1 MRKLLLAVLAIAFSP
16 PLFAQNSG
24 NITSNQSVCIGVSAE
39 HSTVAVQVTG
49 TWTGTL
55 QPQVAVQGQAAT
67 NSQVVPS
74 TSTTPAA
81 TITGNGVYYANV
93 GGLSQF
99 CILGNTVASGT
110 AVIYLNVSK
119 GVNASTLGG
128 GGAGS
133 GTVTNTGGN
142 LTLNSVVLGA
152 GTNDT
157 KVSTGI
163 TTNGASELDLG
174 VAGTNGV
181 LGLKGLTSG
190 TATITAPAVAGTST
204 NPFVLSNVLQIPA
217 GAQNTPGIWFT
228 GGTSGIY
235 ASSSDI
241 VFQDAA
247 NNVAGINGNGYQVTS
262 GRGLGW
268 SNNATA
274 PVNTSDTMFWRQAA
288 GMISAGSGGTPQS
301 ETAFLRS
308 GNTCAVTADIVLTVN
323 VASNICSFSLPAL
336 AKAWAFQCDVQW
348 TITAGTGTNNFAIA
362 VNPSQTP
369 TGTTNGIAQVY
380 TATAGTQTY
389 GSAAISA
396 SGATTL
402 LTGATYTPA
411 ATVQLA
417 KAYGTIL
424 ASSSAGTFAITAT
437 ANGTTATAAVKA
449 GSACWLN

>member
-1 MRKLLLAVLAIAFSP
+1 MRKLLLAVLAIAVSP

-74 TSTTPAA
+74 TSTTPAS

-128 GGAGS
+128 GGGGS

-174 VAGTNGV
+174 VAGTNGA
-181 LGLKGLTSG
+181 LGLNGLTSG
-190 TATITAPAVAGTST
+190 KATLTAPAIAGTVT
-204 NPFVLSNVLQIPA
+204 NPVTISNVFA
-217 GAQNTPGIWFT
+217 GPD
-228 GGTSGIY
+228 GTSAAATYGFTSC
-235 ASSSDI
+235 ASCG
-241 VFQDAA
+241 VR
-247 NNVAGINGNGYQVTS
+247 VTS
-262 GRGLGW
+262 GFTVLNGSTSATLQAAGVTILDAQSTGLLTAGKLLW
-268 SNNATA
+268 GKAAPTIAGAGCGGSAASIADSNGSASFAINVGTAPTSAGCSVTLPTASTAWNCWANDITTNSTSVFLVKQTARSTTGATLVNFSDVAVATA
-274 PVNTSDTMFWRQAA
+274 P
-288 GMISAGSGGTPQS
+288 
-301 ETAFLRS
+301 
-308 GNTCAVTADIVLTVN
+308 
-323 VASNICSFSLPAL
+323 
-336 AKAWAFQCDVQW
+336 
-348 TITAGTGTNNFAIA
+348 
-362 VNPSQTP
+362 
-369 TGTTNGIAQVY
+369 
-380 TATAGTQTY
+380 
-389 GSAAISA
+389 
-396 SGATTL
+396 
-402 LTGATYTPA
+402 
-411 ATVQLA
+411 
-417 KAYGTIL
+417 
-424 ASSSAGTFAITAT
+424 T
-437 ANGTTATAAVKA
+437 ANDIWTVHCFAD
-449 GSACWLN
+449 

>member
-1 MRKLLLAVLAIAFSP
+1 MRKLLLAVLAIAVSP

-81 TITGNGVYYANV
+81 TITANGVYYANV

-152 GTNDT
+152 GTVDT

-181 LGLKGLTSG
+181 LGLKGSTSG
-190 TATITAPAVAGTST
+190 TSTLTAPATAGTST
-204 NPFVLSNVLQIPA
+204 NPVVATNVWSSPVGAAATPA
-217 GAQNTPGIWFT
+217 YSFT
-228 GGTSGIY
+228 GFLGYGMWLDSSNGVAFSDSGTERFVTVSNALKLNNNEILNWA
-235 ASSSDI
+235 ASSLPGGSAD
-241 VFQDAA
+241 VGFSRQGVNMLA
-247 NNVAGINGNGYQVTS
+247 
-262 GRGLGW
+262 LG
-268 SNNATA
+268 NATA
-274 PVNTSDTMFWRQAA
+274 ND
-288 GMISAGSGGTPQS
+288 
-301 ETAFLRS
+301 ETGLLRS
-308 GNTCAVTADIVLTVN
+308 GNTCRITADVSLTVN
-323 VASNICSFSLPAL
+323 VANSFCSFTLPAV
-336 AKAWAFQCDVQW
+336 AKAWAFRCDVQW
-348 TITAGTGTNNFAIA
+348 AITAGSGTTTFALG

-369 TGTTNGIAQVY
+369 TGTTNGEAQVY
-380 TATAGTQTY
+380 TATSGTQTM
-389 GSAAISA
+389 GSTAISA
-396 SGATTL
+396 SGATVI

-417 KAYGTIL
+417 KISGTLL
-424 ASSSAGTFAITAT
+424 ASGTGGTFAIQAT